1 MTMKPVGLSQE
12 DVINS
17 VTVGGFYCVGLDYG
31 IISPKELQKIAEN
44 IESLKDTIRID
55 NIYTDEAMGEILNAV
70 SKAYFIQLN
79 MYDLFLE
86 SRYNVVSTKLMSEA
100 MTGYDVEVKHMFMSP
115 VEVKEGSLYIDVDR
129 NAQSVISVNGDK
141 QAEKAY
147 MILSGQIAS
156 AMEHGIFEQ
165 MTGIPSVST
174 MKVLHEANERGI
186 PLYTVTKD
194 NIKDVLEILE
204 VGQAV
209 KNGYNEVLNVL
220 AFLQAA
226 MDFPEDVEESS
237 IEAQLE
243 EILVETEELV
253 KNARTAEVL
262 RKGINLVI
270 AGRPNVGKS
279 SLMNALVGM
288 ERSIVSQIPGTTRD
302 YVEQYTV
309 LGKIPVNVVDTAGLR
324 HTDDP
329 IEQEGVK
336 LALSRIAEADLVIFL
351 YDASL
356 GWTEEDQQ
364 MLNLVQ
370 EEKTIVVGNKIDKG
384 KAPNQHPKAYFI
396 SAKEKTGLEKL
407 IEAIHQV
414 MNVTEPPKLLVSQR
428 QMGLLEKTLN
438 DIRDALEHLS
448 VYAEVAADDLFS
460 SLRHLTALTSE
471 MWRKI
476 FYTRSFPIFASG
488 SNGISSGFPSPF
500 LCVFP

>member
-1 MTMKPVGLSQE
+1 MEPIVALATPWGVGALHVIRISGDNSRNIVEAFLDKPLSRPRHASLRFFHSKRVE
-12 DVINS
+12 DQVIAIWYPEPHSYTGEEMVEIMCHGN
-17 VTVGGFYCVGLDYG
+17 
-31 IISPKELQKIAEN
+31 PAIAELI
-44 IESLKDTIRID
+44 IESLLDAGMKP
-55 NIYTDEAMGEILNAV
+55 AQPGEFTFRAFLNG
-70 SKAYFIQLN
+70 K
-79 MYDLFLE
+79 MDL
-86 SRYNVVSTKLMSEA
+86 T
-100 MTGYDVEVKHMFMSP
+100 
-115 VEVKEGSLYIDVDR
+115 
-129 NAQSVISVNGDK
+129 
-141 QAEKAY
+141 QAEAVNDLIMARSTELLKAGENTLKGK
-147 MILSGQIAS
+147 LSTEIADLRD
-156 AMEHGIFEQ
+156 
-165 MTGIPSVST
+165 
-174 MKVLHEANERGI
+174 K
-186 PLYTVTKD
+186 
-194 NIKDVLEILE
+194 
-204 VGQAV
+204 
-209 KNGYNEVLNVL
+209 VLNVL

-460 SLRHLTALTSE
+460 SLRHLTALTSGDVE
-471 MWRKI
+471 EDLL
-476 FYTRSFPIFASG
+476 YTVF
-488 SNGISSGFPSPF
+488 SNFCIGK
-500 LCVFP
+500 

>member
-1 MTMKPVGLSQE
+1 MEPIVALATPWGVGALHVIRISGDNSRNIVEAFLDKPLSRPRHASLRFFHSRKVE
-12 DVINS
+12 DQVIAIWYPEPHSYTGEEMVEIMCHGN
-17 VTVGGFYCVGLDYG
+17 
-31 IISPKELQKIAEN
+31 PAIAELI
-44 IESLKDTIRID
+44 IESLLDAGMKP
-55 NIYTDEAMGEILNAV
+55 AQPGEFTFRAFLNG
-70 SKAYFIQLN
+70 K
-79 MYDLFLE
+79 MDL
-86 SRYNVVSTKLMSEA
+86 T
-100 MTGYDVEVKHMFMSP
+100 
-115 VEVKEGSLYIDVDR
+115 
-129 NAQSVISVNGDK
+129 
-141 QAEKAY
+141 QAEAVNDLIMARSTELLKAGENTLKGK
-147 MILSGQIAS
+147 LSTEIADLRD
-156 AMEHGIFEQ
+156 
-165 MTGIPSVST
+165 
-174 MKVLHEANERGI
+174 K
-186 PLYTVTKD
+186 
-194 NIKDVLEILE
+194 
-204 VGQAV
+204 
-209 KNGYNEVLNVL
+209 VLNVL

-237 IEAQLE
+237 IAAQLE
-243 EILVETEELV
+243 EILVETKELV

-428 QMGLLEKTLN
+428 QMGLLQKTLN

-460 SLRHLTALTSE
+460 SLRHLTALTSGDVE
-471 MWRKI
+471 EDLL
-476 FYTRSFPIFASG
+476 YTVF
-488 SNGISSGFPSPF
+488 SNFCIGK
-500 LCVFP
+500 

>member
-1 MTMKPVGLSQE
+1 MEPIVALATPWGVGALHVIRISGDNSRNIVEAFLDKPLSRPRHASLRFFHSKKVE
-12 DVINS
+12 DQVIAIWYAEPHSYTGEEMVEIMCHGN
-17 VTVGGFYCVGLDYG
+17 
-31 IISPKELQKIAEN
+31 PAIAELI
-44 IESLKDTIRID
+44 IESLLDAGMKP
-55 NIYTDEAMGEILNAV
+55 AQPGEFTFRAFLHG
-70 SKAYFIQLN
+70 K
-79 MYDLFLE
+79 MDL
-86 SRYNVVSTKLMSEA
+86 T
-100 MTGYDVEVKHMFMSP
+100 
-115 VEVKEGSLYIDVDR
+115 
-129 NAQSVISVNGDK
+129 
-141 QAEKAY
+141 QAEAVNDLIMARSTELLKAGENTLKGK
-147 MILSGQIAS
+147 LSTEIADLRD
-156 AMEHGIFEQ
+156 
-165 MTGIPSVST
+165 
-174 MKVLHEANERGI
+174 K
-186 PLYTVTKD
+186 
-194 NIKDVLEILE
+194 
-204 VGQAV
+204 
-209 KNGYNEVLNVL
+209 VLNVL

-438 DIRDALEHLS
+438 DIRDALEHLNI
-448 VYAEVAADDLFS
+448 YAEVAADDLFS
-460 SLRHLTALTSE
+460 ALRNLTALTSGDVE
-471 MWRKI
+471 EDLL
-476 FYTRSFPIFASG
+476 YTVF
-488 SNGISSGFPSPF
+488 SNFCIGK
-500 LCVFP
+500 

>member
-1 MTMKPVGLSQE
+1 MEPIVALATPWGVGALHVIRISGDNSRNIVEAFLDKPLSRPRYASLRFFHSRKVE
-12 DVINS
+12 DQVIAIWYPEPHSYTGEEMVEIMCHGN
-17 VTVGGFYCVGLDYG
+17 
-31 IISPKELQKIAEN
+31 PAIAELI
-44 IESLKDTIRID
+44 IESLLDAGMKP
-55 NIYTDEAMGEILNAV
+55 AQPGEFTFRAFLHG
-70 SKAYFIQLN
+70 K
-79 MYDLFLE
+79 MDL
-86 SRYNVVSTKLMSEA
+86 T
-100 MTGYDVEVKHMFMSP
+100 
-115 VEVKEGSLYIDVDR
+115 
-129 NAQSVISVNGDK
+129 
-141 QAEKAY
+141 QAEAVNDLIMARSTELLKAGENTLKGK
-147 MILSGQIAS
+147 LSTEIADLRD
-156 AMEHGIFEQ
+156 
-165 MTGIPSVST
+165 
-174 MKVLHEANERGI
+174 K
-186 PLYTVTKD
+186 
-194 NIKDVLEILE
+194 
-204 VGQAV
+204 
-209 KNGYNEVLNVL
+209 VLNVL

-438 DIRDALEHLS
+438 DIRDALEHLNI
-448 VYAEVAADDLFS
+448 YAEVAADDLFS
-460 SLRHLTALTSE
+460 ALRNLTALTSGDVE
-471 MWRKI
+471 EDLL
-476 FYTRSFPIFASG
+476 YTVF
-488 SNGISSGFPSPF
+488 SNFCIGK
-500 LCVFP
+500 

>member
-1 MTMKPVGLSQE
+1 MEPIVALATPWGVGALHVIRISGDNSRNIVEAFLDKPLSRPRHASLRFFHSKKVE
-12 DVINS
+12 DQVIAIWYAEPHSYTGEEMVEIMCHGN
-17 VTVGGFYCVGLDYG
+17 
-31 IISPKELQKIAEN
+31 PAIAELI
-44 IESLKDTIRID
+44 IESLLDAGMKP
-55 NIYTDEAMGEILNAV
+55 AQPGEFTFRAFLHG
-70 SKAYFIQLN
+70 K
-79 MYDLFLE
+79 MDL
-86 SRYNVVSTKLMSEA
+86 T
-100 MTGYDVEVKHMFMSP
+100 
-115 VEVKEGSLYIDVDR
+115 
-129 NAQSVISVNGDK
+129 
-141 QAEKAY
+141 QAEAVNDLIMARSTELLKAGENTLKGK
-147 MILSGQIAS
+147 LSTEIADLRD
-156 AMEHGIFEQ
+156 
-165 MTGIPSVST
+165 
-174 MKVLHEANERGI
+174 K
-186 PLYTVTKD
+186 
-194 NIKDVLEILE
+194 
-204 VGQAV
+204 
-209 KNGYNEVLNVL
+209 VLNVL

-324 HTDDP
+324 HTDDL

-460 SLRHLTALTSE
+460 ALRNLTALTSGDVE
-471 MWRKI
+471 EDLL
-476 FYTRSFPIFASG
+476 YTVF
-488 SNGISSGFPSPF
+488 SNFCIGK
-500 LCVFP
+500 

>member
-1 MTMKPVGLSQE
+1 VEPIVALATPWGVGALHVIRISGDNSRNIVEAFLDKPLSRPRHASLRFFHSKKVE
-12 DVINS
+12 DQVIAIWYPEPHSYTGEEMVEIMCHGN
-17 VTVGGFYCVGLDYG
+17 
-31 IISPKELQKIAEN
+31 PAIAELI
-44 IESLKDTIRID
+44 IESLLDAGMKP
-55 NIYTDEAMGEILNAV
+55 AQPGEFTFRAFLNG
-70 SKAYFIQLN
+70 K
-79 MYDLFLE
+79 MDL
-86 SRYNVVSTKLMSEA
+86 T
-100 MTGYDVEVKHMFMSP
+100 
-115 VEVKEGSLYIDVDR
+115 
-129 NAQSVISVNGDK
+129 
-141 QAEKAY
+141 QAEAVNDLIMARSTELLKAGENTLKGK
-147 MILSGQIAS
+147 LSTEIADLRD
-156 AMEHGIFEQ
+156 
-165 MTGIPSVST
+165 
-174 MKVLHEANERGI
+174 K
-186 PLYTVTKD
+186 
-194 NIKDVLEILE
+194 
-204 VGQAV
+204 
-209 KNGYNEVLNVL
+209 VLNVL

-396 SAKEKTGLEKL
+396 SAKEKTGIDRI
-407 IEAIHQV
+407 IEAIHQL
-414 MNVTEPPKLLVSQR
+414 MNITEPPKLLVSQR

-460 SLRHLTALTSE
+460 SLRHLTALTSGDVE
-471 MWRKI
+471 EDLL
-476 FYTRSFPIFASG
+476 YTVF
-488 SNGISSGFPSPF
+488 SNFCIGK
-500 LCVFP
+500 

>member
-1 MTMKPVGLSQE
+1 MEPIVALATPWGVGALHVIRISGDNSRNIVEAFLDKPLSRPRYASLRFFHSRKVE
-12 DVINS
+12 DQVIAIWYPEPHSYTGEEMVEIMCHGN
-17 VTVGGFYCVGLDYG
+17 
-31 IISPKELQKIAEN
+31 PAIAELI
-44 IESLKDTIRID
+44 IESLLDAGMKP
-55 NIYTDEAMGEILNAV
+55 AQPGEFTFRAFLNG
-70 SKAYFIQLN
+70 K
-79 MYDLFLE
+79 MDL
-86 SRYNVVSTKLMSEA
+86 T
-100 MTGYDVEVKHMFMSP
+100 
-115 VEVKEGSLYIDVDR
+115 
-129 NAQSVISVNGDK
+129 
-141 QAEKAY
+141 QAEAVNDLIMARSTELLKAGENTLKGK
-147 MILSGQIAS
+147 LSTEIADLRD
-156 AMEHGIFEQ
+156 
-165 MTGIPSVST
+165 
-174 MKVLHEANERGI
+174 K
-186 PLYTVTKD
+186 
-194 NIKDVLEILE
+194 
-204 VGQAV
+204 
-209 KNGYNEVLNVL
+209 VLNVL

-243 EILVETEELV
+243 EILVETKELV

-407 IEAIHQV
+407 IEAIHQL
-414 MNVTEPPKLLVSQR
+414 MNITEPPKLLVSQR
-428 QMGLLEKTLN
+428 QMGLLEKTLG
-438 DIRDALEHLS
+438 DVHDALEHLS

-460 SLRHLTALTSE
+460 ALRNLTTLIDGDVEEDLLSTV
-471 MWRKI
+471 
-476 FYTRSFPIFASG
+476 F
-488 SNGISSGFPSPF
+488 SNFCIGK
-500 LCVFP
+500 

>member
-1 MTMKPVGLSQE
+1 MEPIVALATPWGVGALHVIRISGDNSRNIVEAFLDKPLSRPRHASLRFFHSKKVE
-12 DVINS
+12 DQVIAIWYPEPHSYTGEEMVEIMCHGN
-17 VTVGGFYCVGLDYG
+17 
-31 IISPKELQKIAEN
+31 PAIAELI
-44 IESLKDTIRID
+44 IESLLDAGMKP
-55 NIYTDEAMGEILNAV
+55 AQPGEFTFRAFLNG
-70 SKAYFIQLN
+70 K
-79 MYDLFLE
+79 MDL
-86 SRYNVVSTKLMSEA
+86 T
-100 MTGYDVEVKHMFMSP
+100 
-115 VEVKEGSLYIDVDR
+115 
-129 NAQSVISVNGDK
+129 
-141 QAEKAY
+141 QAEAVNDLIMARSTELLKAGENTLKGK
-147 MILSGQIAS
+147 LSTEIADLRD
-156 AMEHGIFEQ
+156 
-165 MTGIPSVST
+165 
-174 MKVLHEANERGI
+174 K
-186 PLYTVTKD
+186 
-194 NIKDVLEILE
+194 
-204 VGQAV
+204 
-209 KNGYNEVLNVL
+209 VLNVL

-460 SLRHLTALTSE
+460 ALRSLTALTSGDVE
-471 MWRKI
+471 EDLL
-476 FYTRSFPIFASG
+476 YTVF
-488 SNGISSGFPSPF
+488 SNFCIGK
-500 LCVFP
+500 

>member
-1 MTMKPVGLSQE
+1 MEPIVALATPWGVGALHVIRISGDNSRNIVEAFLDKPLSRPRHASLRFFHSRKVE
-12 DVINS
+12 DQVIAIWYPEPHSYTGEEMVEIMCHGN
-17 VTVGGFYCVGLDYG
+17 
-31 IISPKELQKIAEN
+31 PAIAELI
-44 IESLKDTIRID
+44 IESLLDAGMKP
-55 NIYTDEAMGEILNAV
+55 AQPGEFTFRAFLNG
-70 SKAYFIQLN
+70 K
-79 MYDLFLE
+79 MDL
-86 SRYNVVSTKLMSEA
+86 T
-100 MTGYDVEVKHMFMSP
+100 
-115 VEVKEGSLYIDVDR
+115 
-129 NAQSVISVNGDK
+129 
-141 QAEKAY
+141 QAEAVNDLIMARSTELLKAGENTLKGK
-147 MILSGQIAS
+147 LSTEIADLRD
-156 AMEHGIFEQ
+156 
-165 MTGIPSVST
+165 
-174 MKVLHEANERGI
+174 K
-186 PLYTVTKD
+186 
-194 NIKDVLEILE
+194 
-204 VGQAV
+204 
-209 KNGYNEVLNVL
+209 VLNVL

-237 IEAQLE
+237 IAAQLE
-243 EILVETEELV
+243 EILVETKELV

-460 SLRHLTALTSE
+460 SLRHLTALTSGDVE
-471 MWRKI
+471 EDLL
-476 FYTRSFPIFASG
+476 YTVF
-488 SNGISSGFPSPF
+488 SNFCIGK
-500 LCVFP
+500 

>member
-1 MTMKPVGLSQE
+1 MEPIVALATPWGVGALHVIRISGDNSRNIVEAFLDKPLSRPRHASLRFFHSKKVE
-12 DVINS
+12 DQVIAIWYPEPHSYTGEEMVEIMCHGN
-17 VTVGGFYCVGLDYG
+17 
-31 IISPKELQKIAEN
+31 PAIAELI
-44 IESLKDTIRID
+44 IESLLDAGMKP
-55 NIYTDEAMGEILNAV
+55 AQPGEFTFRAFLNG
-70 SKAYFIQLN
+70 K
-79 MYDLFLE
+79 MDL
-86 SRYNVVSTKLMSEA
+86 T
-100 MTGYDVEVKHMFMSP
+100 
-115 VEVKEGSLYIDVDR
+115 
-129 NAQSVISVNGDK
+129 
-141 QAEKAY
+141 QAEAVNDLIMARSTELLKAGENTLKGK
-147 MILSGQIAS
+147 LSTEIADLRD
-156 AMEHGIFEQ
+156 
-165 MTGIPSVST
+165 
-174 MKVLHEANERGI
+174 K
-186 PLYTVTKD
+186 
-194 NIKDVLEILE
+194 
-204 VGQAV
+204 
-209 KNGYNEVLNVL
+209 VLNVL

-288 ERSIVSQIPGTTRD
+288 EHSIVSQIPGTTRD

-460 SLRHLTALTSE
+460 ALRNLTALTSGDVE
-471 MWRKI
+471 EDLL
-476 FYTRSFPIFASG
+476 YTVF
-488 SNGISSGFPSPF
+488 SNFCIGK
-500 LCVFP
+500 

>member
-1 MTMKPVGLSQE
+1 MEPIVALATPWGVGALHVIRISGDNSRNIVEAFLDKPLSRPRHASLRFFHSKKVE
-12 DVINS
+12 DQVIAIWYPEPHSYTGEEMVEIMCHGN
-17 VTVGGFYCVGLDYG
+17 
-31 IISPKELQKIAEN
+31 PAIAELI
-44 IESLKDTIRID
+44 IESLLDAGMKP
-55 NIYTDEAMGEILNAV
+55 AQPGEFTFRAFLNG
-70 SKAYFIQLN
+70 K
-79 MYDLFLE
+79 MDL
-86 SRYNVVSTKLMSEA
+86 T
-100 MTGYDVEVKHMFMSP
+100 
-115 VEVKEGSLYIDVDR
+115 
-129 NAQSVISVNGDK
+129 
-141 QAEKAY
+141 QAEAVNDLIMARSTELLKAGENTLKGK
-147 MILSGQIAS
+147 LSTEIADLRD
-156 AMEHGIFEQ
+156 
-165 MTGIPSVST
+165 
-174 MKVLHEANERGI
+174 K
-186 PLYTVTKD
+186 
-194 NIKDVLEILE
+194 
-204 VGQAV
+204 
-209 KNGYNEVLNVL
+209 VLNVL

-237 IEAQLE
+237 IAAQLE
-243 EILVETEELV
+243 EILVETKELV

-384 KAPNQHPKAYFI
+384 NAPNQHPKAYFI

-460 SLRHLTALTSE
+460 SLRHLTALTSGDVE
-471 MWRKI
+471 EDLL
-476 FYTRSFPIFASG
+476 YTVF
-488 SNGISSGFPSPF
+488 SNFCIGK
-500 LCVFP
+500 

>member
-1 MTMKPVGLSQE
+1 MEPIVALATPWGVGALHVIRISGDNSRNITEAFLDKPLSRPRQASLRFFHSEKVE
-12 DVINS
+12 DQVIAIWYPEPHSYTGEEMIEIMCHGN
-17 VTVGGFYCVGLDYG
+17 
-31 IISPKELQKIAEN
+31 PAIAELI
-44 IESLKDTIRID
+44 IESLLDAGMKP
-55 NIYTDEAMGEILNAV
+55 AQPGEFTFRAFLNG
-70 SKAYFIQLN
+70 K
-79 MYDLFLE
+79 MDL
-86 SRYNVVSTKLMSEA
+86 T
-100 MTGYDVEVKHMFMSP
+100 
-115 VEVKEGSLYIDVDR
+115 
-129 NAQSVISVNGDK
+129 
-141 QAEKAY
+141 QAEAVNDLITARSTELLKAGENTLKGK
-147 MILSGQIAS
+147 LSTEIADLR
-156 AMEHGIFEQ
+156 A
-165 MTGIPSVST
+165 
-174 MKVLHEANERGI
+174 K
-186 PLYTVTKD
+186 
-194 NIKDVLEILE
+194 
-204 VGQAV
+204 
-209 KNGYNEVLNVL
+209 VLNVL

-237 IEAQLE
+237 IEAQLK

-288 ERSIVSQIPGTTRD
+288 QRSIVSQIPGTTRD

-324 HTDDP
+324 HTDEP

-364 MLNLVQ
+364 MLNLVE
-370 EEKTIVVGNKIDKG
+370 EEKIIVVGNKIDKG
-384 KAPNQHPKAYFI
+384 KTPNQHPKAHFI
-396 SAKEKTGLEKL
+396 SAKEKTGIEKL

-438 DIRDALEHLS
+438 DIRDALEHLGI
-448 VYAEVAADDLFS
+448 YAEVAADDLFS
-460 SLRHLTALTSE
+460 ALRNLTALTSGDVE
-471 MWRKI
+471 EDLL
-476 FYTRSFPIFASG
+476 YTVF
-488 SNGISSGFPSPF
+488 SNFCIGK
-500 LCVFP
+500 

>member
-1 MTMKPVGLSQE
+1 MEPIVALATPWGVGALHVIRISGDNSRNIVEAFLDKPLSRPRHASLRFFHSRKVE
-12 DVINS
+12 DQVIAIWYPEPHSYTGEEMVEIMCHGN
-17 VTVGGFYCVGLDYG
+17 
-31 IISPKELQKIAEN
+31 PAIAELI
-44 IESLKDTIRID
+44 IESLLDAGMKP
-55 NIYTDEAMGEILNAV
+55 AQPGEFTFRAFLNG
-70 SKAYFIQLN
+70 K
-79 MYDLFLE
+79 MDL
-86 SRYNVVSTKLMSEA
+86 T
-100 MTGYDVEVKHMFMSP
+100 
-115 VEVKEGSLYIDVDR
+115 
-129 NAQSVISVNGDK
+129 
-141 QAEKAY
+141 QAEAVNDLIMARSTELLKAGENTLKGK
-147 MILSGQIAS
+147 LSTEIADLRD
-156 AMEHGIFEQ
+156 
-165 MTGIPSVST
+165 
-174 MKVLHEANERGI
+174 K
-186 PLYTVTKD
+186 
-194 NIKDVLEILE
+194 
-204 VGQAV
+204 
-209 KNGYNEVLNVL
+209 VLNVL

-460 SLRHLTALTSE
+460 SLRHLTALTSGDVE
-471 MWRKI
+471 EDLL
-476 FYTRSFPIFASG
+476 YTVF
-488 SNGISSGFPSPF
+488 SNFCIGK
-500 LCVFP
+500 

>member
-1 MTMKPVGLSQE
+1 VEPIVALATPWGVGALHVIRISGDNSRNIVEAFLDKPLSRPRHASLRFFHSRKVE
-12 DVINS
+12 DQVIAIWYPEPHSYTGEEMVEIMCHGN
-17 VTVGGFYCVGLDYG
+17 
-31 IISPKELQKIAEN
+31 PAIAELI
-44 IESLKDTIRID
+44 IESLLDAGMKP
-55 NIYTDEAMGEILNAV
+55 AQPGEFTFRAFLNG
-70 SKAYFIQLN
+70 K
-79 MYDLFLE
+79 MDL
-86 SRYNVVSTKLMSEA
+86 T
-100 MTGYDVEVKHMFMSP
+100 
-115 VEVKEGSLYIDVDR
+115 
-129 NAQSVISVNGDK
+129 
-141 QAEKAY
+141 QAEAVNDLIMARSTELLKAGENTLKGK
-147 MILSGQIAS
+147 LSTEIADLRD
-156 AMEHGIFEQ
+156 
-165 MTGIPSVST
+165 
-174 MKVLHEANERGI
+174 K
-186 PLYTVTKD
+186 
-194 NIKDVLEILE
+194 
-204 VGQAV
+204 
-209 KNGYNEVLNVL
+209 VLNVL

-237 IEAQLE
+237 IAAQLE
-243 EILVETEELV
+243 EILVETKELV

-460 SLRHLTALTSE
+460 SLRHLTALTSGDVE
-471 MWRKI
+471 EDLL
-476 FYTRSFPIFASG
+476 YTVF
-488 SNGISSGFPSPF
+488 SNFCIGK
-500 LCVFP
+500 

>member
-1 MTMKPVGLSQE
+1 MEPIVALATPWGVGALHVIRISGDASKNTVEAFLDKPLQKPRRASLRYFSSEKVEDQVVAIWYSEPHSYTGEEMVEIMCHGNPAIAELIIETLLDAGMKPAQ
-12 DVINS
+12 
-17 VTVGGFYCVGLDYG
+17 
-31 IISPKELQKIAEN
+31 P
-44 IESLKDTIRID
+44 
-55 NIYTDEAMGEILNAV
+55 GEFTFRAFLNG
-70 SKAYFIQLN
+70 K
-79 MYDLFLE
+79 MDL
-86 SRYNVVSTKLMSEA
+86 T
-100 MTGYDVEVKHMFMSP
+100 
-115 VEVKEGSLYIDVDR
+115 
-129 NAQSVISVNGDK
+129 
-141 QAEKAY
+141 QAEAVNDLILARSTELLKAGENTLKGK
-147 MILSGQIAS
+147 LSDRIAS
-156 AMEHGIFEQ
+156 LR
-165 MTGIPSVST
+165 S
-174 MKVLHEANERGI
+174 K
-186 PLYTVTKD
+186 
-194 NIKDVLEILE
+194 
-204 VGQAV
+204 
-209 KNGYNEVLNVL
+209 VLNVL

-237 IEAQLE
+237 IEEQLR
-243 EILVETEELV
+243 EILVETQDLIESA
-253 KNARTAEVL
+253 KTAEIL
-262 RKGINLVI
+262 RKGISLVI

-396 SAKEKTGLEKL
+396 SAKEKTGIDRI
-407 IEAIHQV
+407 IEAIHQL
-414 MNVTEPPKLLVSQR
+414 MNITEPPKLLVSQR
-428 QMGLLEKTLN
+428 QMGLLEKTLG
-438 DIRDALEHLS
+438 DVHDALEHLS

-460 SLRHLTALTSE
+460 ALRNLTSLVDGDVE
-471 MWRKI
+471 EDLLSTV
-476 FYTRSFPIFASG
+476 F
-488 SNGISSGFPSPF
+488 SNFCIGK
-500 LCVFP
+500 

>member
-1 MTMKPVGLSQE
+1 VEPIVALATPWGVGALHVIRISGDNSRNIVEAFLDKPLSRPRHASLRFFHSKKVE
-12 DVINS
+12 DQVIAIWYPEPHSYTGEEMVEIMCHGN
-17 VTVGGFYCVGLDYG
+17 
-31 IISPKELQKIAEN
+31 PAIAELI
-44 IESLKDTIRID
+44 IESLLDAGMKP
-55 NIYTDEAMGEILNAV
+55 AQPGEFTFRAFLNG
-70 SKAYFIQLN
+70 K
-79 MYDLFLE
+79 MDL
-86 SRYNVVSTKLMSEA
+86 T
-100 MTGYDVEVKHMFMSP
+100 
-115 VEVKEGSLYIDVDR
+115 
-129 NAQSVISVNGDK
+129 
-141 QAEKAY
+141 QAEAVNDLIMARSTELLKAGENTLKGK
-147 MILSGQIAS
+147 LSTEIADLRD
-156 AMEHGIFEQ
+156 
-165 MTGIPSVST
+165 
-174 MKVLHEANERGI
+174 K
-186 PLYTVTKD
+186 
-194 NIKDVLEILE
+194 
-204 VGQAV
+204 
-209 KNGYNEVLNVL
+209 VLNVL

-460 SLRHLTALTSE
+460 SLRHLTALTSGDVE
-471 MWRKI
+471 EDLL
-476 FYTRSFPIFASG
+476 YTVF
-488 SNGISSGFPSPF
+488 SNFCIGK
-500 LCVFP
+500 

>member
-1 MTMKPVGLSQE
+1 MEPIVALATPWGVGALHVIRISGDNSRNIVEAFLDKPLSRPRHASLRFFHSKKVE
-12 DVINS
+12 DQVIAIWYPEPHSYTGEEMVEIMCHGN
-17 VTVGGFYCVGLDYG
+17 
-31 IISPKELQKIAEN
+31 PAIAELI
-44 IESLKDTIRID
+44 IESLLDAGMKP
-55 NIYTDEAMGEILNAV
+55 AQPGEFTFRAFLNG
-70 SKAYFIQLN
+70 K
-79 MYDLFLE
+79 MDL
-86 SRYNVVSTKLMSEA
+86 T
-100 MTGYDVEVKHMFMSP
+100 
-115 VEVKEGSLYIDVDR
+115 
-129 NAQSVISVNGDK
+129 
-141 QAEKAY
+141 QAEAVNDLIMARSTELLKAGENTLKGK
-147 MILSGQIAS
+147 LSTEIADLRD
-156 AMEHGIFEQ
+156 
-165 MTGIPSVST
+165 
-174 MKVLHEANERGI
+174 K
-186 PLYTVTKD
+186 
-194 NIKDVLEILE
+194 
-204 VGQAV
+204 
-209 KNGYNEVLNVL
+209 VLNVL

-237 IEAQLE
+237 IAAQLE

-438 DIRDALEHLS
+438 DIRDALEHLNI
-448 VYAEVAADDLFS
+448 YAEVAADDLFS
-460 SLRHLTALTSE
+460 SLRHLTALTSGDVE
-471 MWRKI
+471 EDLL
-476 FYTRSFPIFASG
+476 YTVF
-488 SNGISSGFPSPF
+488 SNFCIGK
-500 LCVFP
+500 

>member
-1 MTMKPVGLSQE
+1 MEPIVALATPWGVGALHVIRISGDNSRNIVEAFLDKPLSRPRHASLRFFHSKKVE
-12 DVINS
+12 DQVIAIWYAEPHSYTGEEMVEIMCHGN
-17 VTVGGFYCVGLDYG
+17 
-31 IISPKELQKIAEN
+31 PAIAELI
-44 IESLKDTIRID
+44 IESLLDAGMKP
-55 NIYTDEAMGEILNAV
+55 AQPGEFTFRAFLNG
-70 SKAYFIQLN
+70 K
-79 MYDLFLE
+79 MDL
-86 SRYNVVSTKLMSEA
+86 T
-100 MTGYDVEVKHMFMSP
+100 
-115 VEVKEGSLYIDVDR
+115 
-129 NAQSVISVNGDK
+129 
-141 QAEKAY
+141 QAEAVNDLIMARSTELLKAGENTLKGK
-147 MILSGQIAS
+147 LSTEIADLRD
-156 AMEHGIFEQ
+156 
-165 MTGIPSVST
+165 
-174 MKVLHEANERGI
+174 K
-186 PLYTVTKD
+186 
-194 NIKDVLEILE
+194 
-204 VGQAV
+204 
-209 KNGYNEVLNVL
+209 VLNVL

-460 SLRHLTALTSE
+460 SLRHLTALTSGDVE
-471 MWRKI
+471 EDLL
-476 FYTRSFPIFASG
+476 YTVF
-488 SNGISSGFPSPF
+488 SNFCIGK
-500 LCVFP
+500 

>member
-1 MTMKPVGLSQE
+1 MEPIVALATPWGVGALHVIRISGDNSRNIVEAFLDKPLSRPRYASLRFFHSRKVE
-12 DVINS
+12 DQVIAIWYPEPHSYTGEEMVEIMCHGN
-17 VTVGGFYCVGLDYG
+17 
-31 IISPKELQKIAEN
+31 PAIAELI
-44 IESLKDTIRID
+44 IESLLDAGMKP
-55 NIYTDEAMGEILNAV
+55 AQPGEFTFRAFLNG
-70 SKAYFIQLN
+70 K
-79 MYDLFLE
+79 MDL
-86 SRYNVVSTKLMSEA
+86 T
-100 MTGYDVEVKHMFMSP
+100 
-115 VEVKEGSLYIDVDR
+115 
-129 NAQSVISVNGDK
+129 
-141 QAEKAY
+141 QAEAVNDLIMARSTELLKAGENTLKGK
-147 MILSGQIAS
+147 LSTEIADLRD
-156 AMEHGIFEQ
+156 
-165 MTGIPSVST
+165 
-174 MKVLHEANERGI
+174 K
-186 PLYTVTKD
+186 
-194 NIKDVLEILE
+194 
-204 VGQAV
+204 
-209 KNGYNEVLNVL
+209 VLNVL

-438 DIRDALEHLS
+438 DIRDALEHLNI
-448 VYAEVAADDLFS
+448 YAEVAADDLFS
-460 SLRHLTALTSE
+460 ALRNLTALTSGDVE
-471 MWRKI
+471 EDLL
-476 FYTRSFPIFASG
+476 YTVF
-488 SNGISSGFPSPF
+488 SNFCIGK
-500 LCVFP
+500 

>member
-1 MTMKPVGLSQE
+1 MEPIVALATPWGVGALHVIRISGDNSRNIVEAFLDKPLSRPRHASLRFFHSKKVE
-12 DVINS
+12 DQVIAIWYPEPHSYTGEEMVEIMCHGN
-17 VTVGGFYCVGLDYG
+17 
-31 IISPKELQKIAEN
+31 PAIAELI
-44 IESLKDTIRID
+44 IESLLDAGMKP
-55 NIYTDEAMGEILNAV
+55 AQPGEFTFRAFLNG
-70 SKAYFIQLN
+70 K
-79 MYDLFLE
+79 MDL
-86 SRYNVVSTKLMSEA
+86 T
-100 MTGYDVEVKHMFMSP
+100 
-115 VEVKEGSLYIDVDR
+115 
-129 NAQSVISVNGDK
+129 
-141 QAEKAY
+141 QAEAVNDLIMARSTELLKAGENTLKGK
-147 MILSGQIAS
+147 LSTEIADLRD
-156 AMEHGIFEQ
+156 
-165 MTGIPSVST
+165 
-174 MKVLHEANERGI
+174 K
-186 PLYTVTKD
+186 
-194 NIKDVLEILE
+194 
-204 VGQAV
+204 
-209 KNGYNEVLNVL
+209 VLNVL

-237 IEAQLE
+237 IAAQLE
-243 EILVETEELV
+243 EILVETKELV

-460 SLRHLTALTSE
+460 ALRNLTALTSGDVE
-471 MWRKI
+471 EDLL
-476 FYTRSFPIFASG
+476 YTVF
-488 SNGISSGFPSPF
+488 SNFCIGK
-500 LCVFP
+500 